1 MSLRYFFPGFRSK
14 ALTFSYDD
22 GQQYDRR
29 LVELFNRYR
38 LKATF
43 HLVSGLFDRDPWV
56 SSKEVRDLYAGHE
69 ISCHTLNHP
78 LMNRIPQTEIMREI
92 WSDRNNLEKL
102 AGYPVQGMSYP
113 CGECNEEI
121 AGLCRSAGII
131 YSRTIISTGKFALPD
146 DFLFW
151 NPTCHHKEA
160 EKYIDPFL
168 KCYYDMSV
176 FYVWGHSHEF
186 QTEADWERMEK
197 FCGEISGKA
206 EIWYATNIEI
216 CRYVQA
222 VRGLVISC
230 DGTLAYNPSA
240 ETVCCMNG
248 EKRIEIR
255 PGAVTEL

>member
-1 MSLRYFFPGFRSK
+1 MNLHYYFPEFRSK
-14 ALTFSYDD
+14 ALTLSYDD
-22 GQQYDRR
+22 GQIHDRR
-29 LVELFNRYR
+29 LVALFNHYQ

-43 HLVSGLFDRDPWV
+43 HLVSGLLDQEPWV
-56 SSKEVRDLYAGHE
+56 SGREVGELYRGHE

-78 LMNRIPQTEIMREI
+78 LMNRIPRTEIMREI
-92 WSDRNNLEKL
+92 WTDRANLEKL
-102 AGYPVQGMSYP
+102 ANYPVQGMSYP
-113 CGECNEEI
+113 CGECNETI
-121 AGLCRSAGII
+121 AELCRNAGII
-131 YSRTIISTGKFALPD
+131 YSRTIVSSGKFSLPD

-151 NPTCHHKEA
+151 NPTCHHNQA
-160 EKYIDPFL
+160 EKYLEPFL
-168 KCYYDMSV
+168 NCHYDMSL

-186 QTEADWERMEK
+186 ESDHNWDVIEK
-197 FCGEISGKA
+197 FCEKMSGKA

-222 VRGLVISC
+222 VRNLVISC

-240 ETVCCMNG
+240 ETICCMND